1 MSDQAV
7 LPNHYLSDKAVASRY
22 GISRATVWRW
32 AKEQPTF
39 PRPVKLA
46 GCTRWRSEELQK
58 WETQQEKT
66 SATDAVAAA

>member
-1 MSDQAV
+1 MSDQIAS
-7 LPNHYLSDKAVASRY
+7 PNHYLSDKAVASRY

-58 WETQQEKT
+58 WETQQE
-66 SATDAVAAA
+66 SASVTNAAA